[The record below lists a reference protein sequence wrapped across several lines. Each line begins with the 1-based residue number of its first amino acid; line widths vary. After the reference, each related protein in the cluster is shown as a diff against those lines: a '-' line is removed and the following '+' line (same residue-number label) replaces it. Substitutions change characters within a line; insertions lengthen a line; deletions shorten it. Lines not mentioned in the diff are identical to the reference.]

1 MLLLM
6 HNMFLCTLNIL
17 LVADLLETTS
27 TSGARLFYQL
37 MMSSGKRLPGYQSLS
52 FLNANVKWTDCQNDQ
67 LQCPVDVMTVCY
79 FLGAA
84 VQIQRQ
90 QKSSLSLNKVSE
102 SNRRDWSFALP
113 FASVISWRFYL
124 VVLKTLRHGWP

>member
-27 TSGARLFYQL
+27 ASRAHLFYQL
-37 MMSSGKRLPGYQSLS
+37 MLSMMSSGKRLPGYQSLS
-52 FLNANVKWTDCQNDQ
+52 FLNAYVKWTDCQKDQ
-67 LQCPVDVMTVCY
+67 LQCSTDVMTVCD

-90 QKSSLSLNKVSE
+90 QKSSLSLNKVKCLNQTSE
-102 SNRRDWSFALP
+102 FCIRRFMK
-113 FASVISWRFYL
+113 
-124 VVLKTLRHGWP
+124 VLIGYFEDVKT